1 MSRSQRFI
9 RQKINF
15 VRSISKTSLSSRFKT
30 RELDGSRK
38 WPPNRDISL
47 AKMRTSKL
55 EKRNSKLISKT
66 DKIQNSRKLRPVRA

>member
-47 AKMRTSKL
+47 AKMRT
-55 EKRNSKLISKT
+55 KLISKT